1 VPSIGS
7 AAYAAVSCVIPA
19 YPAFSRGAPSERV
32 QPPASPAEG
41 AGAGTGRDEPPSR
54 SQVPPREGP
63 MTQSRDDVIQQD
75 IADLHKLGYA
85 QELYRSMGGFS
96 NFAIS
101 FSIISI
107 LTGAVILYDYG
118 LAWAGTAAVMIGW
131 PLITVFVL
139 AIAASMGEIASAYPT
154 AGGLYYWASRM
165 KNKNWGWWT
174 AWLNLIGQFAI
185 VAGINFAAAAFL
197 NATIITPLLA
207 NVGIT
212 YDNTTVLL
220 AIGDTAVLTGQLV
233 TMGILMLIQLVMNI
247 VGINLVALLN
257 QVSVWWHIVIVA
269 AVVFLVFL
277 AGKPDESGLTLFA
290 IQPQDVAGSWN
301 NNLGF
306 VNLEYGPA
314 ISYPLILAFFFSL
327 LQANWTYT
335 GYDASAHVAEETIG
349 ARVSSA
355 WGIFLSVAVSAVVGF
370 VFLLALSTHL
380 PDLSTLFPAE
390 LTEENLAGA
399 SQYYFG
405 GGVAVIAILQ
415 YNLGQLGDL
424 LAAGIAIAM
433 AFCGLS
439 SVASAGRMLFAFS
452 RDDGLP
458 GSGWLKRVSHRYR
471 TPANALTA
479 IVLVAWL
486 FSVAAGVVGGGT
498 AIVIVTA
505 ISTIFLYAAYG
516 IVIYLGATTQ
526 DWLSE
531 RVWSLGRWSKPI
543 AWLSVFWVIVLMVLF
558 SFPTSGNI
566 SWPFMAATVL
576 FLLIY
581 YFASARRNFKGPQ
594 RMGDSADLT
603 EIEREFNQAA
613 GEVTTA

>member
-1 VPSIGS
+1 
-7 AAYAAVSCVIPA
+7 
-19 YPAFSRGAPSERV
+19 
-32 QPPASPAEG
+32 
-41 AGAGTGRDEPPSR
+41 
-54 SQVPPREGP
+54 
-63 MTQSRDDVIQQD
+63 MTQAHSRDDVIQQD
-75 IADLHKLGYA
+75 VADLHRLGYA
-85 QELYRSMGGFS
+85 QELLRSMGGFS

-118 LAWAGTAAVMIGW
+118 LAWAGTAAVLLGW
-131 PLITVFVL
+131 PLITIFVL

-185 VAGINFAAAAFL
+185 VAGINYAAAAFL

-207 NVGIT
+207 NIGIE
-212 YDNTTVLL
+212 YGNTTELIPNML
-220 AIGDTAVLTGQLV
+220 NGQLV
-233 TMGILMLIQLVMNI
+233 TMGILMLIELALNI
-247 VGINLVALLN
+247 AGINLVALLN

-277 AGKPDESGLTLFA
+277 AGKPDQSGLTLFA
-290 IQPQDVAGSWN
+290 IQPLDTAGSWN
-301 NNLGF
+301 NNLGV
-306 VNLEYGPA
+306 VNLGYGSA
-314 ISYPLILAFFFSL
+314 VTYPLILAFFFSL

-349 ARVSSA
+349 ARVASA

-370 VFLLALSTHL
+370 VFLLALTTHL
-380 PDLSTLFPAE
+380 PDLKVLFPAS
-390 LTEENLAGA
+390 LDDANTY

-405 GGVAVIAILQ
+405 GGVAVIAILE
-415 YNLGQLGDL
+415 YNLANLGDI

-458 GSGWLKRVSHRYR
+458 GSGWLKKVSHRYR
-471 TPANALTA
+471 TPANSLTA
-479 IVLVAWL
+479 IVVVAWL
-486 FSVAAGVVGGGT
+486 FTVAAFWVGAQGGPGGGGI
-498 AIVIVTA
+498 AIVIITA

-516 IVIYLGATTQ
+516 VVIYLGATTSE
-526 DWLSE
+526 WKSE
-531 RVWSLGRWSKPI
+531 RVWSLGRWSKPM
-543 AWLSVFWVIVLMVLF
+543 AWLSVFWVLVLMVLF
-558 SFPTSGNI
+558 SWPTSGNI
-566 SWPFMAATVL
+566 SWPFMIGAVI
-576 FLLIY
+576 LLVIY
-581 YFASARRNFKGPQ
+581 YFGWARSRFKGP
-594 RMGDSADLT
+594 RSMGDTTELT
-603 EIEREFNQAA
+603 EIEREFERAA
-613 GEVTTA
+613 EELQTA

>member
-1 VPSIGS
+1 
-7 AAYAAVSCVIPA
+7 
-19 YPAFSRGAPSERV
+19 
-32 QPPASPAEG
+32 
-41 AGAGTGRDEPPSR
+41 
-54 SQVPPREGP
+54 
-63 MTQSRDDVIQQD
+63 MTQSRSREETIQGDV
-75 IADLHKLGYA
+75 ADLHRLGYA
-85 QELYRSMGGFS
+85 QELFRSMGGFS

-118 LAWAGTAAVMIGW
+118 LAWAGTAAVLIGW

-139 AIAASMGEIASAYPT
+139 AIAASMAEIASAYPT

-197 NATIITPLLA
+197 NATIITPILA
-207 NVGIT
+207 NVGIV
-212 YDNTTVLL
+212 YDNTT
-220 AIGDTAVLTGQLV
+220 AVFGLSFLTGQIV
-233 TMGILMLIQLVMNI
+233 TMGILMLVELAMNI
-247 VGINLVALLN
+247 AGINLVALLN

-269 AVVFLVFL
+269 AVVILVFL

-290 IQPQDVAGSWN
+290 VQPLDTAGSWN

-314 ISYPLILAFFFSL
+314 ISYPIILAFFFSL

-335 GYDASAHVAEETIG
+335 GYDASAHVAEETVG
-349 ARVSSA
+349 ARIASA
-355 WGIFLSVAVSAVVGF
+355 WGLFLSVAVSAVVGF
-370 VFLLALSTHL
+370 VFLFALSTHL
-380 PDLSTLFPAE
+380 PNLSTLFPPV
-390 LTEENLAGA
+390 LDDTTLPTA

-405 GGVAVIAILQ
+405 GGVAVIAILE
-415 YNLGQLGDL
+415 YNLGQLGNV

-439 SVASAGRMLFAFS
+439 SVASAGRMLYAFS

-458 GSGWLKRVSHRYR
+458 GAGWLKKVSRRYR
-471 TPANALTA
+471 TPANALTG
-479 IVLVAWL
+479 IVVVSWL
-486 FSVAAGVVGGGT
+486 FTVAAGIVGGGT

-505 ISTIFLYAAYG
+505 VSTIFLYAAYG
-516 IVIYLGATTQ
+516 ICIYLGATTS
-526 DWLSE
+526 DWLGE

-543 AWLSVFWVIVLMVLF
+543 AYVAILWVVVLMILF

-566 SWPFMAATVL
+566 SWPFMAITVA
-576 FLLIY
+576 FLIVY
-581 YFASARRNFKGPQ
+581 YFGWARRTFKGPKS
-594 RMGDSADLT
+594 MGDAAELT
-603 EIEREFNQAA
+603 EIEREFEHAA
-613 GEVTTA
+613 EEVAPA